1 MPDYEGLVRYLLT
14 PMLSHPEQLRLH
26 QEVLGGGVWVRLALA
41 ESDRGRVL
49 GRGGRTLQAIRTV
62 LQAAAQL
69 AGQNCH
75 LDIYGLSTAN
85 VTAER
90 GERMPMRPRR
100 GGGR

>member
-26 QEVLGGGVWVRLALA
+26 REVLAGGVWVRLALA

-62 LQAAAQL
+62 VQAAAQL
-69 AGQNCH
+69 AGHSCH
-75 LDIYGLSTAN
+75 LDIYGLNQHA
-85 VTAER
+85 TAER
-90 GERMPMRPRR
+90 GERTPARPRR
-100 GGGR
+100 GGSR